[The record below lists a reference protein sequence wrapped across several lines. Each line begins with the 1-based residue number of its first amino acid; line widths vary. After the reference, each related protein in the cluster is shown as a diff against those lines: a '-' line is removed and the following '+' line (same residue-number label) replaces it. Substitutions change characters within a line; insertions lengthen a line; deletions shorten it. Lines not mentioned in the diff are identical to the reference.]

1 MAICF
6 VIGVVEALSLLPR
19 EIHGLSRT
27 TGFWGLISRFNINT
41 AGFVIVGLFLAT
53 WLAALLIWR
62 YARIE
67 QKWNPAPSPAH
78 PVAPGAAGPM
88 PWSRMR
94 TGEEVTDD

>member
-1 MAICF
+1 
-6 VIGVVEALSLLPR
+6 
-19 EIHGLSRT
+19 
-27 TGFWGLISRFNINT
+27 LISRFNINT

-67 QKWNPAPSPAH
+67 QKWSPAPSPAH

-94 TGEEVTDD
+94 TKVTDD